1 MTQAVPINLIR
12 WHYLWYVAVAL
23 AIMIAAIATHYLWF
37 LNFIHV
43 FCGLL
48 WTGIDLFMGFV
59 LGPILRVVDLA
70 ARKAVLLR
78 LTPRTLFLMPTLA
91 IITGTTGW
99 YLAEDMGFTAI
110 SWPQYAWVAA
120 SLVLVILMS
129 IQGIGYLL
137 PTNFRVCLELQKDNP
152 DNTRNRLA
160 DESLFFRRG
169 TTGCDA
175 DRDDHHH
182 GAISQQESDDDLLKM
197 MLTMPHDC
205 RICRPDHSDQFAAA
219 WRAELRQMCPQ
230 RTPRPPAPRSVVP
243 ETSPQPG
250 TRRSTRGPT
259 CSRTRRCA
267 GSRMGLTSRGSTRAR
282 SAATSA
288 NTRTRCSSSC

>member
-1 MTQAVPINLIR
+1 MKQATPINLIR
-12 WHYLWYVAVAL
+12 WNYLWYVAAAL
-23 AIMIAAIATHYLWF
+23 IVMIAAITSHHPWF

-99 YLAEDMGFTAI
+99 YLAADMGFTAM

-120 SLVLVILMS
+120 SLVLVILMT

-137 PTNFRVCLELQKDNP
+137 PTNLRVCLELQKDDPNHARIASL
-152 DNTRNRLA
+152 TNRY
-160 DESLFFRRG
+160 FFAVALQGVTQIVTIIIMARFA
-169 TTGCDA
+169 TG
-175 DRDDHHH
+175 
-182 GAISQQESDDDLLKM
+182 I
-197 MLTMPHDC
+197 
-205 RICRPDHSDQFAAA
+205 
-219 WRAELRQMCPQ
+219 
-230 RTPRPPAPRSVVP
+230 
-243 ETSPQPG
+243 
-250 TRRSTRGPT
+250 
-259 CSRTRRCA
+259 
-267 GSRMGLTSRGSTRAR
+267 
-282 SAATSA
+282 
-288 NTRTRCSSSC
+288 

>member
-1 MTQAVPINLIR
+1 MTQPVPINLIR

-129 IQGIGYLL
+129 RGLAIYYL
-137 PTNFRVCLELQKDNP
+137 R
-152 DNTRNRLA
+152 
-160 DESLFFRRG
+160 
-169 TTGCDA
+169 
-175 DRDDHHH
+175 
-182 GAISQQESDDDLLKM
+182 
-197 MLTMPHDC
+197 
-205 RICRPDHSDQFAAA
+205 
-219 WRAELRQMCPQ
+219 
-230 RTPRPPAPRSVVP
+230 
-243 ETSPQPG
+243 
-250 TRRSTRGPT
+250 
-259 CSRTRRCA
+259 
-267 GSRMGLTSRGSTRAR
+267 
-282 SAATSA
+282 TSA
-288 NTRTRCSSSC
+288 SVWNCRRTSVI

>member
-1 MTQAVPINLIR
+1 MMQAVPINLIR
-12 WHYLWYVAVAL
+12 WHYLWYVAAAL

-37 LNFIHV
+37 LNFVHV

-59 LGPILRVVDLA
+59 LGPILRVVDIA

-99 YLAEDMGFTAI
+99 YLAEDTGFTAI

-120 SLVLVILMS
+120 SLVLVILMT

-152 DNTRNRLA
+152 DNARIALLTNHY
-160 DESLFFRRG
+160 FFAVALQGVMQIVTIIIMARFA
-169 TTGCDA
+169 TG
-175 DRDDHHH
+175 
-182 GAISQQESDDDLLKM
+182 I
-197 MLTMPHDC
+197 
-205 RICRPDHSDQFAAA
+205 
-219 WRAELRQMCPQ
+219 
-230 RTPRPPAPRSVVP
+230 
-243 ETSPQPG
+243 
-250 TRRSTRGPT
+250 
-259 CSRTRRCA
+259 
-267 GSRMGLTSRGSTRAR
+267 
-282 SAATSA
+282 
-288 NTRTRCSSSC
+288 